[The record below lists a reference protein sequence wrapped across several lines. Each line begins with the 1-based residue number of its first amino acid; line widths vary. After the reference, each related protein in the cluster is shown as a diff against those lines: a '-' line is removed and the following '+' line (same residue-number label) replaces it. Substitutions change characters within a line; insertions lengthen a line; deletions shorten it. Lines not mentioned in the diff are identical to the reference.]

1 MRIRHELRYDAP
13 PDEVYAMVCD
23 PSFREEVCAAMDV
36 LRQEVSVDPT
46 PDGVRVRI
54 DMTQR
59 TQGIPAFAR
68 KVVGDRTRV
77 VQSETWRSPAAADLE
92 VRIPGRP
99 GHIRGTISL
108 ASDGG
113 RGTVECFDGSATIR
127 VPLVAGRL
135 EGLVE
140 TLFVAGMDTEQEVG
154 ARWLARDRA

>member
-1 MRIRHELRYDAP
+1 
-13 PDEVYAMVCD
+13 
-23 PSFREEVCAAMDV
+23 
-36 LRQEVSVDPT
+36 
-46 PDGVRVRI
+46 
-54 DMTQR
+54 MTQR

-77 VQSETWRSPAAADLE
+77 VQSETWTSPAAADLE

-140 TLFVAGMDTEQEVG
+140 TPFVAGMDTEQEVG